1 MAQLKSSSTA
11 ERFRI
16 SIWAV
21 LSVRTGR
28 YFSEPVRKAVT
39 SQIVQGVI
47 YSSEV
52 LIIFLGA
59 PFVVGGL
66 L

>member
-1 MAQLKSSSTA
+1 M
-11 ERFRI
+11 
-16 SIWAV
+16 
-21 LSVRTGR
+21 RTGR
-28 YFSEPVRKAVT
+28 YFSEPVGKAVT

-59 PFVVGGL
+59 PFAVGGL